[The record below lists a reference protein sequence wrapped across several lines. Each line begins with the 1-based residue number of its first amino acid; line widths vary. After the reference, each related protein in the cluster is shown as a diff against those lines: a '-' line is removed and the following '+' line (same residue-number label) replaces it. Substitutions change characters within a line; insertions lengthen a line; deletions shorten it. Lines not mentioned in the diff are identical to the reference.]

1 MSKVD
6 DALICKANQS
16 GVQNLVNANN
26 PRSGFQH
33 LTGAA
38 FSEKGGI
45 KLKAKKYDYN
55 FLFHPFFG
63 AKNGWSL
70 RNMPTYCT
78 AHTETKLNPSL
89 ITRSPY
95 FRKNHKQIKNLEN
108 NYGLL
113 KQMRL
118 IVV

>member
-1 MSKVD
+1 M
-6 DALICKANQS
+6 
-16 GVQNLVNANN
+16 
-26 PRSGFQH
+26 
-33 LTGAA
+33 
-38 FSEKGGI
+38 
-45 KLKAKKYDYN
+45 
-55 FLFHPFFG
+55 FHPFFG

-70 RNMPTYCT
+70 RNLPTYCS
-78 AHTETKLNPSL
+78 AHTESKLHPSL

-95 FRKNHKQIKNLEN
+95 FRENHKQIKDLEN

>member
-26 PRSGFQH
+26 PRRGFQH

-45 KLKAKKYDYN
+45 KLKAKKYDYS

-63 AKNGWSL
+63 KNSEREQNNRTDPLSL
-70 RNMPTYCT
+70 GEWLKSNSIFIYY
-78 AHTETKLNPSL
+78 L
-89 ITRSPY
+89 II
-95 FRKNHKQIKNLEN
+95 FF
-108 NYGLL
+108 
-113 KQMRL
+113 
-118 IVV
+118 

>member
-38 FSEKGGI
+38 FSAKLGI